1 MDNRIYIDIGNTNT
15 KWKLRNE
22 YFEVSTDKFS
32 LENFPINAEIWI
44 SNVTPFFFSN
54 NANIQVVI
62 SQHKYK
68 SLTNSYKESN
78 ILGSDRWL
86 AMIAAYE
93 LCSGN
98 NFVIIDIG
106 TAVTI
111 DVVNKSGH
119 HEGGLIFPGLKKI
132 RNTFEFSVQNEFHD
146 LGMLADSTEK
156 AWTIGTLNLIVNAIN
171 HKIRELKAKF
181 PDALIFLT
189 GGGYIEIQEF
199 LEFEHSYHEHL
210 VLDGLKFYA
219 NNMG

>member
-93 LCSGN
+93 LCYGN

-181 PDALIFLT
+181 SDALIFLT

-210 VLDGLKFYA
+210 VLDGLEFYA

>member
-93 LCSGN
+93 LCYGN

-156 AWTIGTLNLIVNAIN
+156 AWTIGTLSLIVNAIN
-171 HKIRELKAKF
+171 HKITELKVKF
-181 PDALIFLT
+181 PEALIFLT
-189 GGGYIEIQEF
+189 GGGYSDIKEF
-199 LEFEHSYHEHL
+199 LEFDHSYHENL
-210 VLDGLKFYA
+210 VLDGLEFYV